1 LSRTTQSKA
10 MSAARS
16 LSMDQADLFPQFKAL
31 EILEKK
37 LTLLV
42 KKNARLQEEKQ
53 ALEQRYAE
61 LEETFRRLRKGKI
74 DPLQQDE
81 TIRTLVREKEELEGH
96 ARQLE
101 ERIRA
106 MLTRVRF
113 SVNE

>member
-1 LSRTTQSKA
+1 
-10 MSAARS
+10 
-16 LSMDQADLFPQFKAL
+16 MDQPDLFPTFKTL
-31 EILEKK
+31 DILEKK
-37 LTLLV
+37 LSLLIA
-42 KKNARLQEEKQ
+42 KNAQLQEDKRI
-53 ALEQRYAE
+53 LEERYAE

-81 TIRTLVREKEELEGH
+81 TIRTLMREKDELEGH
-96 ARQLE
+96 ARHLE

>member
-1 LSRTTQSKA
+1 MEQP
-10 MSAARS
+10 
-16 LSMDQADLFPQFKAL
+16 DLFPSFKPL

-37 LTLLV
+37 ITLLF
-42 KKNARLQEEKQ
+42 KKCAQLQEEKH
-53 ALEQRYAE
+53 ALELRYAE

-81 TIRTLVREKEELEGH
+81 TIRTLMRENAELEAH
-96 ARQLE
+96 ARHLE

>member
-1 LSRTTQSKA
+1 
-10 MSAARS
+10 
-16 LSMDQADLFPQFKAL
+16 MDQSDLFPGFEAL

-37 LTLLV
+37 VSLLLR
-42 KKNARLQEEKQ
+42 KHAQLQEENR
-53 ALEQRYAE
+53 ALGERYAE
-61 LEETFRRLRKGKI
+61 LEEMFRRLRKGKI

-81 TIRTLVREKEELEGH
+81 TIRTLMREKEELEAH
-96 ARQLE
+96 ARHLE

>member
-1 LSRTTQSKA
+1 MQ
-10 MSAARS
+10 
-16 LSMDQADLFPQFKAL
+16 QPDLFPTFRAL

-37 LTLLV
+37 VSLLL
-42 KKNARLQEEKQ
+42 KKHAHLQDEKR
-53 ALEQRYAE
+53 ALEARYAE
-61 LEETFRRLRKGKI
+61 LEEAFRRLRKGKI

-81 TIRTLVREKEELEGH
+81 TIRNLMREKDELEAH
-96 ARQLE
+96 VRHLE

>member
-1 LSRTTQSKA
+1 MTQP
-10 MSAARS
+10 
-16 LSMDQADLFPQFKAL
+16 DLFPTFKTL
-31 EILEKK
+31 DILEKK
-37 LTLLV
+37 ISLLIQ
-42 KKNARLQEEKQ
+42 KNARLQEDRQ
-53 ALEQRYAE
+53 ALEMRYAE

-81 TIRTLVREKEELEGH
+81 TIRALMRERDELEAH
-96 ARQLE
+96 ARHLE

>member
-1 LSRTTQSKA
+1 
-10 MSAARS
+10 
-16 LSMDQADLFPQFKAL
+16 MDQPDLFPTFKTL
-31 EILEKK
+31 DILEKK
-37 LTLLV
+37 VSLLIA
-42 KKNARLQEEKQ
+42 KNAQLQEDKRI
-53 ALEQRYAE
+53 LEERYAE

-81 TIRTLVREKEELEGH
+81 TIRTLMREKDDLESH
-96 ARQLE
+96 ARHLE

>member
-1 LSRTTQSKA
+1 
-10 MSAARS
+10 
-16 LSMDQADLFPQFKAL
+16 MDQPDLFPTFKTL
-31 EILEKK
+31 DILEKK
-37 LTLLV
+37 VSLLIA
-42 KKNARLQEEKQ
+42 KNAHLQEDKRN
-53 ALEQRYAE
+53 LEERYAE

-81 TIRTLVREKEELEGH
+81 TIRTLMREKDELEAH
-96 ARQLE
+96 ARHLE

>member
-1 LSRTTQSKA
+1 
-10 MSAARS
+10 ME
-16 LSMDQADLFPQFKAL
+16 QADLFPTFKTL

-37 LTLLV
+37 VSFLLRKHAQLQDEKRTLE
-42 KKNARLQEEKQ
+42 A
-53 ALEQRYAE
+53 RYAE

-81 TIRTLVREKEELEGH
+81 TIRNLMREKEELEAH
-96 ARQLE
+96 ARHLE

>member
-1 LSRTTQSKA
+1 MHQRGRPHA
-10 MSAARS
+10 
-16 LSMDQADLFPQFKAL
+16 DQRGGPPMEQPDLFPGFKAL

-37 LTLLV
+37 ITLLL
-42 KKNARLQEEKQ
+42 KKHARLQDEKR
-53 ALEQRYAE
+53 ALEERYAE

-81 TIRTLVREKEELEGH
+81 TIRNLAREKEELEGH
-96 ARQLE
+96 TRHLE

>member
-1 LSRTTQSKA
+1 
-10 MSAARS
+10 
-16 LSMDQADLFPQFKAL
+16 MDHPDLFPTFKTL
-31 EILEKK
+31 DILEKK
-37 LTLLV
+37 ISLLIQKV
-42 KKNARLQEEKQ
+42 AQLQEDKRI
-53 ALEQRYAE
+53 LEERYAE

-81 TIRTLVREKEELEGH
+81 TIRTLMREKDELGAH
-96 ARQLE
+96 ARHLE